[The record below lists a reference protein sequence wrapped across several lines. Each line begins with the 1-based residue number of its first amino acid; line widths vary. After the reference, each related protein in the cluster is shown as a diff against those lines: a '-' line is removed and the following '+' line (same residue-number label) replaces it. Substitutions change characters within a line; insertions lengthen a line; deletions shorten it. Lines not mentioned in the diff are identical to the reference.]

1 MAAPRLR
8 PDSAS
13 GLRVALSAERALY
26 PRSAT
31 AQVHTEQGDLLTWP
45 AGGANVVKG
54 YAAEGAE
61 SLTAVTT
68 LRRAFRTHD
77 ERGLDER
84 LDEGFAQLKE
94 LHKAMGALQV
104 GARSSVARRPND
116 SC

>member
-1 MAAPRLR
+1 
-8 PDSAS
+8 
-13 GLRVALSAERALY
+13 
-26 PRSAT
+26 
-31 AQVHTEQGDLLTWP
+31 
-45 AGGANVVKG
+45 VVNA

-77 ERGLDER
+77 ERALDER

-104 GARSSVARRPND
+104 GARSSVARRPNVWQVLM
-116 SC
+116 STAHHGPRGRRVRNGIRYWRRTTGARRQERSVWSWA